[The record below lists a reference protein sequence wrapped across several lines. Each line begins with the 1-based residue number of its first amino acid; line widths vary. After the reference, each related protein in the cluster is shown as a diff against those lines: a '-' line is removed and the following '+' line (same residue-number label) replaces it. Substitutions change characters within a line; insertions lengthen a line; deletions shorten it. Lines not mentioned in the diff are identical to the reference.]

1 MIRHIVM
8 WKLAAE
14 DAEGRDRAAAEITE
28 ALEGLVGVVPTI
40 RSFTVSRNGEDV
52 EGNSDLVL
60 DSLFDDRAGLD
71 EYIAHPA
78 HQDVVAIVRA
88 RVNGRAA
95 IDVHV
100 L

>member
-1 MIRHIVM
+1 MIRHIVT

-28 ALEGLVGVVPTI
+28 ALEGLVGVVPSI
-40 RSFTVSRNGEDV
+40 RSFTVSCNTEDV

-78 HQDVVAIVRA
+78 HQEVVTIVRA
-88 RVNGRAA
+88 RVSGRAA
-95 IDVHV
+95 IDVAV

>member
-8 WKLAAE
+8 WKLSAE
-14 DAEGRDRAAAEITE
+14 TPEGRERAAAEITE
-28 ALEGLVGVVPTI
+28 ALEGLVGVVPSI
-40 RSFTVSRNGEDV
+40 RAFTVSRNGEDV

-60 DSLFDDRAGLD
+60 DALFDDREGLD
-71 EYIAHPA
+71 AYIVHPA

-95 IDVHV
+95 IDVPV